1 MSDVK
6 ADILIIIQGGDCLM
20 NKHEIEKTLD
30 IASAGTVLVDNDVD
44 KAIQE
49 LIVRNNPLRANL
61 PRRQGSGSQ
70 WTIVRRTAAGS
81 GAWVNDTE
89 EPTEQEGTYTQTT
102 FPYKTILRRGKVT
115 RKLQAQGMSYVD
127 IEAQEITAA
136 LDIVRDT
143 EEYGEIYGNTSS
155 NSKQINGI
163 DQLTPNSQRILMGAN
178 GAPLTITA
186 LDEAYDLCNG
196 MPNML
201 VGSKR
206 SRRHAQALLQ
216 AQQRFVDTTEVKGG
230 FRLMSYNDVPYY
242 WSAQISDAETQGDA
256 ENASSLFFVDTNYT
270 WMGVLTELK
279 FMRLNPATSQY
290 TSFDIFEDVALVVS
304 NTLYNSKIKGVIPS

>member
-1 MSDVK
+1 MAK
-6 ADILIIIQGGDCLM
+6 Y
-20 NKHEIEKTLD
+20 NIEKTLD
-30 IASAGTVLVDNDVD
+30 IAAAGTVLVDNEVD

-61 PRRQGSGSQ
+61 PRRKGNGSQ
-70 WTIVRRTAAGS
+70 WTVVRRTAAGS
-81 GAWVNDTE
+81 GSWVNDTE
-89 EPTEQEGTYTQTT
+89 EPTEEEGTYGQVA

-143 EEYGEIYGNTSS
+143 EEYGIIYGDKSGNT
-155 NSKQINGI
+155 KQFDGLDVLIPTG
-163 DQLTPNSQRILMGAN
+163 QRILMGAN
-178 GAPLTITA
+178 GAPLTLTA
-186 LDEAYDLCNG
+186 LDEAHDLCNG

-201 VGSKR
+201 IGSKR
-206 SRRHAQALLQ
+206 SRRHIQALLQ
-216 AQQRFVDTTEVKGG
+216 AQQRFVNTVEVKGG

-242 WSAQISDAETQGDA
+242 WSAQVSDAETQGDA
-256 ENASSLFFVDTNYT
+256 SNASSLYFVDTNYA

-290 TSFDIFEDVALVVS
+290 TSFDIFEDLALVLN
-304 NTLYNSKIKGVIPS
+304 NTIYHSKIKGIIPS